1 MALSQRV
8 HDLKPNQ
15 FVDWR
20 ARQISDPIEKLQYLQ
35 CAMTGRV
42 ALVKRPVWRR
52 LSLGAFVIM
61 TVSFLL
67 PAPGVVSDVSRVS
80 HRQMFPET
88 AKKIP
93 PQSFSDVW
101 LVEET
106 EQEEVFSNGLRVD
119 NRFSTPN
126 QPRFYQTLDR
136 KRSMT
141 PSADW
146 RSQPVGIVYHTTE
159 SAIAPFDAQRNDALK
174 RISYLTLK
182 NLIENKSYNF
192 FIDRFGRVLRIVE
205 ETSAAN
211 HAGNSVWADED
222 SAYLNLNSSFLGIAF
237 EAQTGTGET
246 VPVINAAQV
255 HAGRV
260 LTEML
265 RAKYRIR
272 SENCVTH
279 AQVSVNPSNMRIG
292 YHTDW
297 ARGFPFAALGLD
309 NNYNLP
315 LASLSDFGFEYD
327 GLFRHAIGP
336 DLWKG
341 IPIAE
346 AQVAQDASGNGRS
359 YSAHRTALQ
368 DRYHKLY
375 SALKLTG
382 ALEESNDAPAQATE

>member
-1 MALSQRV
+1 MALSAKLRELHPDQY
-8 HDLKPNQ
+8 
-15 FVDWR
+15 VDWR
-20 ARQISDPIEKLQYLQ
+20 ARRISDPIEKLRYLQ
-35 CAMTGRV
+35 LAMDDRV
-42 ALVKRPVWRR
+42 TPVKRPVWKR
-52 LSLGAFVIM
+52 LSLGALVIIA
-61 TVSFLL
+61 VSVIL
-67 PAPGVVSDVSRVS
+67 PAPAVISDVSLVS

-93 PQSFSDVW
+93 PQSFSQVW

-106 EQEEVFSNGLRVD
+106 GEEEVFSNGLRVD
-119 NRFSTPN
+119 SRFATLN
-126 QPRFYQTLDR
+126 QPRFYQVLDR
-136 KRSMT
+136 KHGMT
-141 PSADW
+141 PSSDW

-159 SAIAPFDAQRNDALK
+159 SAIAPFDAQRNEALK
-174 RISYLTLK
+174 RISQATLS
-182 NLIENKSYNF
+182 NLRDNKSYNY

-211 HAGNSVWADED
+211 HAGNSIWADEN

-246 VPVINAAQV
+246 VPIVNAAQI

-265 RAKYRIR
+265 RAKYKIP

-309 NNYNLP
+309 NNYNLS
-315 LASLSDFGFEYD
+315 LASLTDFGFEYD

-341 IPIAE
+341 ISLAE
-346 AQVAQDASGNGRS
+346 AQIVQDASSIDRS
-359 YSAHRTALQ
+359 PQAYRAALQ
-368 DRYHKLY
+368 DRYRKLY

-382 ALEESNDAPAQATE
+382 ALEEGKS

>member
-1 MALSQRV
+1 MALSHRV
-8 HDLKPNQ
+8 PDLKANQ

-20 ARQISDPIEKLQYLQ
+20 ARQISDPIEKLQYLHG
-35 CAMTGRV
+35 AMTGRAV
-42 ALVKRPVWRR
+42 PVRRLVWRR

-61 TVSFLL
+61 AVSLLL

-93 PQSFSDVW
+93 PQSFSEVW

-106 EQEEVFSNGLRVD
+106 GQEEVFSNGLRVD

-126 QPRFYQTLDR
+126 QPRFYQALDR
-136 KRSMT
+136 KHGMT

-159 SAIAPFDAQRNDALK
+159 SAIAPFDAERNAALK
-174 RISYLTLK
+174 RISQVTLK
-182 NLIENKSYNF
+182 NLIDNRSYNF

-237 EAQTGTGET
+237 EAQTGTGDS
-246 VPVINAAQV
+246 VLAINAAQI
-255 HAGRV
+255 HAGHV

-279 AQVSVNPSNMRIG
+279 AQVSVNPSNMRVG

-315 LASLSDFGFEYD
+315 PASLSDFGFEYD
-327 GLFRHAIGP
+327 GLFRQAIGP

-341 IPIAE
+341 IPLAE
-346 AQVAQDASGNGRS
+346 AQVAQDASGNGSS
-359 YSAHRTALQ
+359 YYAHRAALQ

-382 ALEESNDAPAQATE
+382 ALEESNDANTKTTQ